1 LLTKFSNELVVLRVP
16 PKQAAKGIS
25 DTDKATVGKYA
36 SEHGVASAVRKFKKK
51 HLKECTVRHWCNYYI

>member
-1 LLTKFSNELVVLRVP
+1 MLRVP